1 MQFPAGSSIDA
12 SCDRSLRPMVWPA
25 HVGPRLP
32 ARPAEAAVPAGPA
45 RPRRLPAR
53 LSAAAAGTAG
63 QRRLLARPA
72 RLGGWHGR
80 PAVVAGTAGP
90 PWLPARPARGGYW
103 HGMPAAATRKWIRKF
118 LNSDHS

>member
-32 ARPAEAAVPAGPA
+32 ARPAAAAGPA

-53 LSAAAAGTAG
+53 LSAAAAGTTGPPRLLERPAG
-63 QRRLLARPA
+63 PGCRYGRPGLAAGTAGPRRLLAR
-72 RLGGWHGR
+72 H
-80 PAVVAGTAGP
+80 
-90 PWLPARPARGGYW
+90 ARGGYTK
-103 HGMPAAATRKWIRKF
+103 MDPKIPEQ
-118 LNSDHS
+118 